1 MHWDQVSQLVTDAI
15 EANFDQQISETQKLI
30 RIPSLRGSENE
41 GQDFVEGGFQR
52 LGLTVDRWEINTEEL
67 KQSKNYGI
75 PEANAGPQENVV
87 GTYEPTTGKGRSL
100 ILNGHIDVVPIGPAE
115 QWERDPWS
123 GYASPEWIYGR
134 GAGDMKAGL
143 IANMFALQAIF
154 DAGLEPQSKLILQS
168 VVEEE
173 STGNGTIAALQ
184 RGYEADAVL
193 ISEPEDDSLV
203 RANTGVLWL
212 ALRVTGQ
219 PAHPRI
225 MTDGSNAIEYAFE
238 VFQSLKFLEEA
249 WNSEKGSYEFFE
261 DVPRP
266 INFNLGKISGGDW
279 ASSVP
284 GWCELSLRIS
294 TFPGVSPEDALAEV
308 RAHVAEFN
316 HDSLYK
322 VSVEPSGFFAD
333 GYVLDPGGDAENLL
347 AQCHQQVAGSEL
359 ETITTPGYLDA
370 SLFVNHGTMPTL
382 VYGPYTENIHS
393 FDERVSIESLKQCTK
408 TIALFVAFWCGVEPA
423 EARDE

>member
-1 MHWDQVSQLVTDAI
+1 MHWDQVSQSVIEAV
-15 EANFDQQISETQKLI
+15 EANFDRQVSETQKLI
-30 RIPSLRGSENE
+30 RIPSLRGCESE
-41 GQDFVEGGFQR
+41 GQDFVEEAFRR
-52 LGLTVDRWEINTEEL
+52 LGLAIDRWEINTAEL
-67 KQSKNYGI
+67 RRSRNYGV
-75 PEANAGPQENVV
+75 PEPEAGPQENVV
-87 GTYEPTTGKGRSL
+87 GTYRVAAEKGRSL
-100 ILNGHIDVVPIGPAE
+100 ILNGHIDVVPVGPLE

-123 GYASPEWIYGR
+123 GSVSSGWIYGR

-143 IANMFALQAIF
+143 VANMFALQAIF
-154 DAGLEPQSKLILQS
+154 DAGLKPRSTIILQS

-173 STGNGTIAALQ
+173 STGNGANAALQ
-184 RGYEADAVL
+184 RGYTADAAL
-193 ISEPEDDSLV
+193 ISEPEDDALV

-212 ALRVTGQ
+212 TLRITGQ

-225 MTDGSNAIEYAFE
+225 MTAGSNAIEYAFE
-238 VFQSLKFLEEA
+238 VLQSLKSLEEQ
-249 WNSEKGSYEFFE
+249 WNSESGSHAFFE

-294 TFPGVSPEDALAEV
+294 TFPGVSPDEALAEV
-308 RAHVAEFN
+308 RAHVAEFTRG
-316 HDSLYK
+316 SRYQ

-333 GYVLDPGGDAENLL
+333 GYVLEPGGDAENLL
-347 AQCHQQVAGSEL
+347 AQCHRQVAGSEL

-370 SLFVNHGTMPTL
+370 SLFVNHGDVPTL

-408 TIALFVAFWCGVEPA
+408 AIALFAASWCGVEPA
-423 EARDE
+423 EVRDE